1 MRARNCREI
10 KKAIKQDNKR
20 DKRPG
25 IFFFFSSSS
34 FLQDKILLLKQLYIG
49 IRHLEPTRIM
59 KTLQQAEVISAAL

>member
-10 KKAIKQDNKR
+10 KKAIKEHNKR

-25 IFFFFSSSS
+25 IFFFSSF

-49 IRHLEPTRIM
+49 IRHLEPARIM